1 MMQITFIARYKVQSF
16 SNRASSSN
24 LLTFYSGA
32 SDSDPEPPT
41 TEEQIKTALQ
51 RLPPST
57 PPLSHQPEVTVLQQP
72 PSNPTATLEPVD
84 TEDRR
89 ETELFAQFLA
99 SGCTCGRPCMSQ
111 FTQDHVL
118 DSRRDCQELS
128 GDELDM
134 VVLGQL
140 HGSMNLSESCGPN
153 HKHKA
158 AQRQRSSVAYTHRGK
173 PVCAKVFRFLHGV
186 GMTH

>member
-1 MMQITFIARYKVQSF
+1 MSPSLHSPTSTPPLLNSLQMDSKCPAARYNAVVP
-16 SNRASSSN
+16 
-24 LLTFYSGA
+24 Y
-32 SDSDPEPPT
+32 
-41 TEEQIKTALQ
+41 QIYLHFTQATALQ
-51 RLPPST
+51 SLPPST
-57 PPLSHQPEVTVLQQP
+57 PPLSHKPEVTVLQQP

-118 DSRRDCQELS
+118 DSWRDCQELS
-128 GDELDM
+128 RDKLDM